1 MSVLAILPARYGST
15 RFPGKPLA
23 PIAGLPMIQRTW
35 QGAVRSQRLRDVI
48 IATDD
53 ARILEAARAFGA
65 SVALTRADHP
75 TGTDRLAEVAEGLDD
90 DIVVNIQGDEPL
102 IQAPVLEALIDALAS
117 EPRAAMSTVVH
128 PLAAD
133 AVEDRN
139 RVKAR
144 LDEAGRAVDFTRQ
157 VTEPGYDWQHAGLYA
172 YRRSFLLEFVRLERT
187 KREEAEGLEQLRALG
202 HGRWIQAAI
211 VDDWHSIPVD
221 VPADVRAVEQA
232 LIENAREQDGGSS

>member
-1 MSVLAILPARYGST
+1 MQAVGIIPARWAST

-35 QGAVRSQRLRDVI
+35 QGAARSQKLRDVI

-53 ARILEAARAFGA
+53 SRILQAARGFGA
-65 SVALTRADHP
+65 SVALTSSGHP
-75 TGTDRLAEVAEGLDD
+75 TGTDRLAEVAESLDD

-102 IQAPVLEALIDALAS
+102 IQAPVLEALIDALVS

-128 PLAAD
+128 PLAAN

-144 LDEAGRAVDFTRQ
+144 LDPAGRALDFTREA
-157 VTEPGYDWQHAGLYA
+157 TEPGYDWQHAGLYA

-187 KREEAEGLEQLRALG
+187 EREEAEGLEQLRALG

-211 VDDWHSIPVD
+211 VHDWHSVPVD
-221 VPADVRAVEQA
+221 VPADVQAVEQA
-232 LIENAREQDGGSS
+232 LLEIEQKQG